1 MNVKLRAC
9 AEPLGHAL
17 PVSHANISI
26 PKRLHGS
33 ALFRY
38 GRPQESKG
46 NQCISAQIRP
56 EGLYLLVAVPAELG
70 VVKRP
75 YLDIL
80 PSSQSA
86 SGVPSSEAP
95 PYRNE

>member
-1 MNVKLRAC
+1 M
-9 AEPLGHAL
+9 
-17 PVSHANISI
+17 
-26 PKRLHGS
+26 HGS

-38 GRPQESKG
+38 RRPQESNG

-70 VVKRP
+70 VVKGP

-80 PSSQSA
+80 PSSQRA
-86 SGVPSSEAP
+86 SGVPSGEVP